1 MKELFF
7 ELGLEELPARLIRGA
22 LKQLQSSFVQSLNSA
37 NLEVGEVK
45 TYATPRRLALSL
57 TVAEGQADVTEEVT
71 GPPARIAFDEA
82 GRPTKAGLA
91 FAHRHG
97 ITEDALTTKE
107 TPKGA
112 YLAATVFT
120 KGQRTIDL
128 APAMLVGAINAM
140 KWPKAMT
147 WGRDEGPFIRPIHW
161 MVALYDGQPMALE
174 LMGVKA
180 SNKSRGHRFMAP
192 DEFTVTECEQWCA
205 ALRAAYVEPD
215 PALRSRWIEDGAEAL
230 ASSVDGELVM
240 DAGLL
245 EELTFLSE
253 WPVPLL
259 GTFAAEFLTIP
270 SSALI
275 TSMRVHQKYAAIND
289 ADGTLTNK
297 FIIVAGLPS
306 SAPDTVVTGNERVL
320 AARLA
325 DARFFF
331 EADTKVELETFVA
344 ALDGRIYL
352 KGLGTMADKA
362 KRLGVLSGRLA
373 QALGADLDEVSQAE
387 RAGFLAKADLSSQ
400 MVGEF
405 ASLQGQMGKRYA
417 ELHGEEV
424 AISSALE
431 EHYWPKHATDT
442 LPAARVSVAVA
453 LADRLDAL
461 VGCFSLGLE
470 PTGSADPFAL
480 RRGALGVI
488 RILAAPT
495 KFESCGLSAA
505 LDLAHAAYGD
515 VLKSDWSEVKSRLL
529 SFFRGRL
536 KNRYAKRYPTDL
548 TEAVLASHFDDPA
561 DVEGRLHAL
570 SALKTQAGWDDLA
583 IAVKRVVR
591 IAQGQERYELDAT
604 TLAGDAELALYEAF
618 SSSRVG
624 IEKAIG
630 EGAYTD
636 ALRGLIGLKPHIDR
650 FFDDVMVMSE
660 DMGERTRRL
669 ALLGEVAD
677 LFGAMA
683 SFDKVST

>member
-22 LKQLQSSFVQSLNSA
+22 LKQLESSFTQNLKAA
-37 NLEVGEVK
+37 NLDVGEVK

-57 TVAEGQADVTEEVT
+57 TVAEGQADVTKEVT
-71 GPPARIAFDEA
+71 GPPARVAFDEE

-91 FAHRHG
+91 FAQRHG
-97 ITEDALTTKE
+97 IDADALTTKE

-128 APAMLVGAINAM
+128 CPAMLVEAIKSM

-161 MVALYDGQPMALE
+161 MVALYDGQTMALE
-174 LMGVKA
+174 VMGVKA

-192 DEFTVTECEQWCA
+192 DEFIVTGCEQWCET
-205 ALRAAYVEPD
+205 LRAAYVEPD
-215 PALRSRWIEDGAEAL
+215 PSSRSRTIADGAQAL
-230 ASSVDGELVM
+230 ARSVKGELVM

-259 GTFAAEFLTIP
+259 GTFDADFLTIP

-289 ADGTLTNK
+289 ADGTLTNN

-306 SAPDTVVTGNERVL
+306 SAPNTVVTGNERVL

-325 DARFFF
+325 DARFFY
-331 EADTKVELETFVA
+331 EADTKVDLEAFVA
-344 ALDGRIYL
+344 ALDSRIYL

-362 KRLGVLSGRLA
+362 KRLGGLSGRLA
-373 QALGADLDEVSQAE
+373 QALGATGDEVSIAE

-417 ELHGEEV
+417 QLRREDV

-431 EHYWPKHATDT
+431 EHYWPKHATDQ
-442 LPAARVSVAVA
+442 LPVARVSVSVA

-470 PTGSADPFAL
+470 PTGSADPYAL

-488 RILAAPT
+488 RILAAPST
-495 KFESCGLSAA
+495 FDTCGLSAA
-505 LDLAHAAYGD
+505 LDLSHAAYGD
-515 VLKSDWSEVKSRLL
+515 VLEGDWSEVKARLL

-536 KNRYAKRYPTDL
+536 KNRYAKMYPTDL

-570 SALKTQAGWDDLA
+570 SDLKTQEGWDDLA

-591 IAQGQERYELDAT
+591 IVQDQERHTLDAT
-604 TLAGDAELALYEAF
+604 SLQGEAELALYEAF

-636 ALRGLIGLKPHIDR
+636 ALSGLIGLKPHIDR
-650 FFDDVMVMSE
+650 FFEDVMVMSE